1 MMVSQGS
8 RPTRIAVDPVALLK
22 REHQMILER
31 LAMVET
37 AMSSCSVGS
46 GAVKR
51 TNRDTL
57 RELLEFFTG
66 PVDVHFTREAM
77 LVADLRRLL
86 GRNQEEQG
94 QFQSF
99 LDQHRSLKADAT
111 AVMRQLVRKRADDQ
125 DAAAFTAY
133 GGLRTLTGELHALIR
148 RYREQIACEERLLFA
163 LAEMRLTAEQRR
175 RISRRMLQV

>member
-1 MMVSQGS
+1 MVSQGS

-22 REHQMILER
+22 REHQVILER

-37 AMSSCSVGS
+37 AMSSCTVGS

-57 RELLEFFTG
+57 RELLQFFTG
-66 PVDVHFTREAM
+66 PVGVHFTREAM
-77 LVADLRRLL
+77 LVGGLRLVL
-86 GRNQEEQG
+86 GRKQEEQE

-99 LDQHRSLKADAT
+99 LDEHRALKADAT
-111 AVMRQLVRKRADDQ
+111 AVLKQLAGKDGH
-125 DAAAFTAY
+125 DAAASTGG
-133 GGLRTLTGELHALIR
+133 GGLRSLTEELYALIR
-148 RYREQIACEERLLFA
+148 RYQELIACEERLLFA

>member
-1 MMVSQGS
+1 MVSQGS

-22 REHQMILER
+22 REHRMILDR

-37 AMSSCSVGS
+37 AMSSCSIGS
-46 GAVKR
+46 GVAKR

-57 RELLEFFTG
+57 RELLEFFAG
-66 PVDVHFTREAM
+66 PVDVHFKREAM

-86 GRNQEEQG
+86 GRKQEGQG

-99 LDQHRSLKADAT
+99 LDEHQSLKAGAT
-111 AVMRQLVRKRADDQ
+111 AVMRQLEGKRADGQ
-125 DAAAFTAY
+125 EAAASKVC
-133 GGLRTLTGELHALIR
+133 GGWRTLTGELHALIR

-163 LAEMRLTAEQRR
+163 LAEMRLTAEHRR
-175 RISRRMLQV
+175 RIGRRMLQV

>member
-1 MMVSQGS
+1 MSQGS
-8 RPTRIAVDPVALLK
+8 RRTSLTVDPLALLK
-22 REHQMILER
+22 REHRMILDR

-37 AMSSCSVGS
+37 AMSPRSSGS
-46 GAVKR
+46 GAVKG

-66 PVDVHFTREAM
+66 PVYVHFKREEM
-77 LVADLRRLL
+77 LVDDLRRIL
-86 GRNQEEQG
+86 GRKQEGQE

-99 LDQHRSLKADAT
+99 LDEHRALKADAT
-111 AVMRQLVRKRADDQ
+111 AVMRQLARKRTDGQ
-125 DAAAFTAY
+125 DVVASKAF

-148 RYREQIACEERLLFA
+148 RYRVQIACEERLLFA
-163 LAEMRLTAEQRR
+163 LAEMRLTAEQWR